1 MKKTLGLQKRFV
13 MIPKSVRRER
23 IVENADVYDFELG
36 DEDMS
41 LLESFDV
48 NLQIIRPGFMEG
60 EW

>member
-1 MKKTLGLQKRFV
+1 